1 MEVLAHDGKIKV
13 VNTLDSR
20 LEQLARQVSLVN
32 NYKSDLINV
41 SLNGT
46 MVASMNIINSIA
58 YIGLVP
64 YR

>member
-58 YIGLVP
+58 YGLVP
-64 YR
+64 CR

>member
-64 YR
+64 CR